1 MPGAAL
7 VLALALSHAQP
18 LPASLQPSRGMTIA
32 TPPSVEVMIARRV
45 DDGTLETACVD
56 NDEAARAF
64 FARAPKAKAVAKPE
78 EQ

>member
-18 LPASLQPSRGMTIA
+18 AFLQPSRGMTIA

-56 NDEAARAF
+56 NDDAAKAF
-64 FARAPKAKAVAKPE
+64 FARAKKLKAASKPE
-78 EQ
+78 EK

>member
-7 VLALALSHAQP
+7 VLALALSHAQ
-18 LPASLQPSRGMTIA
+18 PASLQPSRGMTIA

-56 NDEAARAF
+56 NDDAARAF
-64 FARAPKAKAVAKPE
+64 FARAKTKSAVKPE
-78 EQ
+78 EK